1 MAGFVRLFG
10 ENGQD
15 RTDPK
20 AFAAQPDSQTGG
32 GIGRWRRHEP
42 RFSIRCIFRR
52 VQRWSACSA
61 MARLPVPIRNPR
73 LSVADVSSS
82 AAQQAGIKQGD
93 AILRCD
99 GHQPATIDDL
109 HAATV
114 TPHATLFVVE
124 RKHEQIHVTITPTPS
139 EDGTA
144 RFGLQVVPIGV
155 ISYPLHQAIGQ
166 GALLTVRAVGQII
179 TSLGDFFGNLVV
191 HQKIAQDV
199 SGPVGI
205 AVLTGQ
211 VVALGWPY
219 LFQFVALLSLSL
231 AIMNVLPIPALDGGR
246 LAFLLIERFRRK
258 PIDQRTEQT
267 IHAIGFYVLLALI
280 VAISIR
286 DVQRFAI
293 VDSLRSAWRTLFS

>member
-1 MAGFVRLFG
+1 MFLLQRPSKR
-10 ENGQD
+10 ESSKETQ
-15 RTDPK
+15 
-20 AFAAQPDSQTGG
+20 
-32 GIGRWRRHEP
+32 
-42 RFSIRCIFRR
+42 FSG
-52 VQRWSACSA
+52 V
-61 MARLPVPIRNPR
+61 
-73 LSVADVSSS
+73 
-82 AAQQAGIKQGD
+82 
-93 AILRCD
+93 D